1 MKGTVS
7 CFKSLLLGML
17 LAGGLVATHAVRAES
32 GASASVQ
39 TEQIKQDTIAK
50 AKQAAKQEHAKYRAE
65 AVAAV
70 KAVEEAAALL
80 EEGKSEQAITK
91 LEEADGKLAIA
102 IAADPTLK
110 LIPVA
115 ANVMTYD
122 LVTTADAVQAELDAV
137 DDLLE
142 AGNVQAA
149 RVRLSQLRS
158 EIVTNYLFLPVA
170 TYPDAIKRAVTE
182 ITAKQSNKAR
192 ETLAVAMGSLVEEAQ
207 VTPLPIVLAH
217 GAMLEAEAV
226 QKSDADEALRD
237 LHYASE
243 QLETAE
249 RLGYFYADKDGYK
262 AIEKHIEE
270 LQHVISGAS
279 KTQTLFESAKNSM
292 KTLLDK
298 FKHKDSKPTQ

>member
-1 MKGTVS
+1 MKEPVS
-7 CFKSLLLGML
+7 CFKPLLLGML
-17 LAGGLVATHAVRAES
+17 LAGGLVATHVVRAES
-32 GASASVQ
+32 NASGSVQ
-39 TEQIKQDTIAK
+39 TEQIKQDAIA
-50 AKQAAKQEHAKYRAE
+50 AAEQAAKQEHAKYRAE
-65 AVAAV
+65 AIAAV

-80 EEGKSEQAITK
+80 EEGKSDEAITK

-115 ANVMTYD
+115 ASVMTYD
-122 LVTTADAVQAELDAV
+122 LATTPDAVTAELEAV
-137 DDLLE
+137 DNLLE

-158 EIVTNYLFLPVA
+158 EIVTNYVFLPVA

-192 ETLAVAMGSLVEEAQ
+192 ETLAIAMGSLVEEAQ
-207 VTPLPIVLAH
+207 VTPLPVVLAH
-217 GAMLEAEAV
+217 GAILEAEAV

-237 LHYASE
+237 LDYASE
-243 QLETAE
+243 QIETAE
-249 RLGYFYADKDGYK
+249 RLGYFHADKDGYK
-262 AIEKHIEE
+262 AITSHIEE
-270 LQHVISGAS
+270 LQHVITGAS
-279 KTQTLFESAKNSM
+279 KTQTLFERAKNSM

-298 FKHKDSKPTQ
+298 FKHKNTKPTQ